1 MSMKFKIHKCLN
13 NMALWFL
20 PAMALLLGPALTGC
34 QQKGEFTAPPPP
46 MVTVALPTTQA
57 VTEYAEFSGT
67 TEAFEFV
74 EVRARVEGYLESID
88 FQPGSVVQRGDL
100 LFTLDRKPFQA
111 RMDEALANLER
122 RRAELKQAEATLQR
136 REMAFRANAVS
147 ELDVIQSRA
156 DRDVALAAIEG
167 ARAAV
172 DTAKINLSYT
182 RIHAPISGRI
192 GRSAADLGN
201 LVGISQ
207 SSLLTSILQDS
218 PIYAYFNVNE
228 RDFVHYQSRRAGD
241 YGPTNGDGQARLEL
255 GLAGDAGYPFE
266 GRIDFVDNRLDPS
279 TGTIQVRG
287 IFPNPER
294 KLLPGLFVRIRVPL
308 GVRENA
314 LVVPDVALGAD
325 QRGRFLLTV
334 DAENVV
340 HYRPVALG
348 AMVGG
353 LREIREGIS
362 IEDRVI
368 VAGVQSARPGL
379 KVTVRDAGAQQAPG
393 AATGKAQ

>member
-1 MSMKFKIHKCLN
+1 MNMTVKTHKCLGSG
-13 NMALWFL
+13 ALRIFA
-20 PAMALLLGPALTGC
+20 AMALLVLALTGC
-34 QQKGEFTAPPPP
+34 QQKGEFTPPPPP
-46 MVTVALPTTQA
+46 MVTVATPTTQD

-74 EVRARVEGYLESID
+74 EVRARVEGYIESMD

-100 LFTLDRKPFQA
+100 LFNLDRKPFQA
-111 RMDEALANLER
+111 RLDEAVAALER

-136 REMAFRANAVS
+136 REMAFRAKAVS

-156 DRDVALAAIEG
+156 DRDVAQAAIEG

-172 DTAKINLSYT
+172 DTARINLSYT
-182 RIHAPISGRI
+182 RIHAPTTGRI
-192 GRSAADLGN
+192 GRALVDLGN
-201 LVGISQ
+201 LVGTSER
-207 SSLLTSILQDS
+207 SLLTTILRDD
-218 PIYAYFNVNE
+218 PIYAYFNINE
-228 RDFVHYQSRRAGD
+228 RDFIYYQSRRTDAH
-241 YGPTNGDGQARLEL
+241 GPTNGDGRARLEL
-255 GLAGDAGYPFE
+255 GTAGDDGYPFE
-266 GRIDFVDNRLDPS
+266 GTIDFVDNRLDPS

-287 IFPNPER
+287 VFPNPER

-314 LVVPDVALGAD
+314 VVVPDVALGTD

-340 HYRPVALG
+340 QYRPVTAGAL
-348 AMVGG
+348 VGG

-379 KVTVRDAGAQQAPG
+379 KVTVRDAGAQQSPD
-393 AATGKAQ
+393 AAGGKAQ